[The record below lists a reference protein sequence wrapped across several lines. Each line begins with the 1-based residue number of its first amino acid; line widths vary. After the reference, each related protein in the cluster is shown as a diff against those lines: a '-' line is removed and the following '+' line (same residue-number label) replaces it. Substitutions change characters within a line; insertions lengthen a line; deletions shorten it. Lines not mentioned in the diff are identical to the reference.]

1 MRIWQRKAPA
11 YSYVLVGPPNV
22 GKSTFFNKLTW
33 KISPVANMDHFTT
46 TVNEAR
52 LRGNESISI
61 IDLPGLTTFS
71 HTGYDEEVTIDYLL
85 NNVYQ
90 GAINIVSALSL
101 NRDLL
106 LTIRIAE
113 AGILNN
119 IIINMTDELDTHNT
133 LNLRELEFKFKVPV
147 TCISAKK
154 NENINGA
161 ITATINATKNTQ
173 FKLNYEPRI
182 EAFLK
187 DFENLIPI
195 KKLSKRFIGLEAL
208 QKKEFAIKLI
218 QQDGYEE
225 AFNELIKTHQIQ
237 PEDINSI
244 NVTRNQFINEVVKKT
259 KRFGDNYEAQQYYL
273 KSKKVDNFFMRPWV
287 AIPGFILL
295 MAIIYF
301 LTFFQ
306 YTGGWIKDRFEEDA
320 LGALQ
325 DVIRNAITTSHPT
338 TSSTWWGAFVADGL
352 LGGIFTI
359 ISFLPWIIILFVS
372 ISIVEQVGILS
383 RLSIVFDNVFKKRG
397 LSGRALVNLIT
408 GVGCNIPGMLLS
420 RNITNKKERII
431 SVMTSSLISCSARVV
446 VYGFISEAI
455 IGGNWGWLLSL
466 AITGCSILFAII
478 VANFFSQTIFRNTTS
493 LFICQI
499 PRWRGLDIMVILKR
513 TGLEVWNFLKRTI
526 IIVGILNFVVWI
538 LLSTGP
544 NSRFI
549 LNLEDANYIEGSF
562 LYYLSYPFRYLLYP
576 IGLGFDFRWS
586 VTLLSCFPA
595 KEAAAST
602 IQILFGEAAQ
612 FKDILFSSA
621 TSHGYPVAV
630 LTSFLIFFTFFVPCL
645 ASVVVMKKEIGTK
658 YTLMSI
664 GIILLFTYLLSWIAF
679 VVIAAFYM
687 VVNQTQSY
695 YYMPLILMILCFVIM
710 GGWGFVNHFRVNRQN
725 AGKLESIKKFINFKK
740 INYVLGI
747 SSLLLMIIATIL
759 LLL

>member
-1 MRIWQRKAPA
+1 
-11 YSYVLVGPPNV
+11 
-22 GKSTFFNKLTW
+22 
-33 KISPVANMDHFTT
+33 MDHFTT

-273 KSKKVDNFFMRPWV
+273 KSKKVDNFFMRP
-287 AIPGFILL
+287 
-295 MAIIYF
+295 
-301 LTFFQ
+301 
-306 YTGGWIKDRFEEDA
+306 
-320 LGALQ
+320 
-325 DVIRNAITTSHPT
+325 
-338 TSSTWWGAFVADGL
+338 
-352 LGGIFTI
+352 
-359 ISFLPWIIILFVS
+359 
-372 ISIVEQVGILS
+372 
-383 RLSIVFDNVFKKRG
+383 
-397 LSGRALVNLIT
+397 
-408 GVGCNIPGMLLS
+408 
-420 RNITNKKERII
+420 
-431 SVMTSSLISCSARVV
+431 
-446 VYGFISEAI
+446 
-455 IGGNWGWLLSL
+455 
-466 AITGCSILFAII
+466 
-478 VANFFSQTIFRNTTS
+478 
-493 LFICQI
+493 
-499 PRWRGLDIMVILKR
+499 
-513 TGLEVWNFLKRTI
+513 
-526 IIVGILNFVVWI
+526 
-538 LLSTGP
+538 
-544 NSRFI
+544 
-549 LNLEDANYIEGSF
+549 
-562 LYYLSYPFRYLLYP
+562 
-576 IGLGFDFRWS
+576 
-586 VTLLSCFPA
+586 
-595 KEAAAST
+595 
-602 IQILFGEAAQ
+602 
-612 FKDILFSSA
+612 
-621 TSHGYPVAV
+621 
-630 LTSFLIFFTFFVPCL
+630 
-645 ASVVVMKKEIGTK
+645 
-658 YTLMSI
+658 
-664 GIILLFTYLLSWIAF
+664 
-679 VVIAAFYM
+679 
-687 VVNQTQSY
+687 
-695 YYMPLILMILCFVIM
+695 
-710 GGWGFVNHFRVNRQN
+710 
-725 AGKLESIKKFINFKK
+725 
-740 INYVLGI
+740 
-747 SSLLLMIIATIL
+747 
-759 LLL
+759 